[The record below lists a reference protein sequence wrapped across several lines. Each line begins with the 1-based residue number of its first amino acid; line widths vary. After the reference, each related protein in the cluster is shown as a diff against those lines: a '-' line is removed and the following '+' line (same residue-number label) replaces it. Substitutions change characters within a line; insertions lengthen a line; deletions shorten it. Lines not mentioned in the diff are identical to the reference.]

1 MVKDSVLPVQRAW
14 VQFLVRELRSNM
26 QHGQNKKKQETE
38 LHTRN
43 SRTASAGTG
52 YDSVVLGEEVS
63 DRGPHI
69 V

>member
-1 MVKDSVLPVQRAW
+1 MGSIPGQGTKVQHAAW
-14 VQFLVRELRSNM
+14 SKQ
-26 QHGQNKKKQETE
+26 KKQETE